1 MKELIQ
7 AALAEVNVCLP
18 GVIVAYDGKTATVRP
33 AMPKQLANGQTL
45 SAPQIVQVPV
55 CWPIADGGRAMV
67 TVPLKPGDPVK
78 LNFSQR
84 SLENWL
90 SGSDQAPDDPRQ
102 FDLSDCFATPVM
114 RPGPVADTENVCIQY
129 GPGTIK
135 LAPSG
140 DLTINVPT
148 MTVNSQTNTFNA
160 EQTTFNSKVTVNGLL
175 TYTAGLSGS
184 GGGAGTTIEGGAN
197 FTGGA
202 ITHDG
207 KVIDS
212 THKHDG
218 VTPGGGQTGEVV

>member
-7 AALAEVNVCLP
+7 ASLAEVNVCLP

-102 FDLSDCFATPVM
+102 FDLTDCFATPVM

-140 DLTINVPT
+140 DLIINVPT
-148 MTVNSQTNTFNA
+148 MTVNAQ
-160 EQTTFNSKVTVNGLL
+160 QTTYNSPVTVNGLL
-175 TYTAGLSGS
+175 TYTKGMQGS
-184 GGGAGTTIEGGAN
+184 GGEGSSISISGGASFEGGQ
-197 FTGGA
+197 
-202 ITHDG
+202 ITHNSKNIGSD
-207 KVIDS
+207 
-212 THKHDG
+212 HKHGG
-218 VTPGGGQTGEVV
+218 VVAGSDESDVPV

>member
-7 AALAEVNVCLP
+7 AALAEMNVCLP

-33 AMPKQLANGQTL
+33 AVPKQLANGQTL
-45 SAPQIVQVPV
+45 AAPQIVQVPV
-55 CWPIADGGRAMV
+55 CWPIADGGKAMV

-129 GPGTIK
+129 GRGTIK

-140 DLTINVPT
+140 DLIINVPT
-148 MTVNSQTNTFNA
+148 MTVNA
-160 EQTTFNSKVTVNGLL
+160 EQTTYNSPVTINGLL
-175 TYTAGLSGS
+175 TYTQGMRGS
-184 GGGAGTTIEGGAN
+184 GGEGSSISIMGGAAFN
-197 FTGGA
+197 GGQ
-202 ITHDG
+202 ITHNAKNIGSD
-207 KVIDS
+207 
-212 THKHDG
+212 HKHGG
-218 VTPGGGQTGEVV
+218 VVAGGDESDVPV